1 MCCKAKKNTKHE
13 TVNIGLI
20 VRDMP
25 PPTQIRVCFAINMQW
40 ITIVKSM
47 VLIAL
52 MIKSLGLIALII
64 KSLGSIA
71 LLICGPWLK
80 GEVGTS
86 SAPPAD
92 LLSPQLLHKKINK
105 RIIENF

>member
-20 VRDMP
+20 VWDM
-25 PPTQIRVCFAINMQW
+25 PPTQIRVCFAINMHW

-47 VLIAL
+47 
-52 MIKSLGLIALII
+52 GLIALII

-71 LLICGPWLK
+71 LLIFGPWLK

-92 LLSPQLLHKKINK
+92 LLSPQLLH
-105 RIIENF
+105 

>member
-20 VRDMP
+20 VWDM
-25 PPTQIRVCFAINMQW
+25 PPTQIRVCFAINMHW

-47 VLIAL
+47 GLIAL
-52 MIKSLGLIALII
+52 IIKSLGLIALII

-71 LLICGPWLK
+71 LLIFGPWLK

-92 LLSPQLLHKKINK
+92 LLSPQLLHMEINK
-105 RIIENF
+105 RIIEIF

>member
-1 MCCKAKKNTKHE
+1 MCCKAKKITKHE

-20 VRDMP
+20 VWDMP
-25 PPTQIRVCFAINMQW
+25 PTKIRVCFAINMQC
-40 ITIVKSM
+40 II
-47 VLIAL
+47 
-52 MIKSLGLIALII
+52 II

-71 LLICGPWLK
+71 LLIFGPWLK

-92 LLSPQLLHKKINK
+92 LLSPQLLHMEI
-105 RIIENF
+105 

>member
-20 VRDMP
+20 VWDM
-25 PPTQIRVCFAINMQW
+25 PPTQIRVCFAINMHC

-47 VLIAL
+47 
-52 MIKSLGLIALII
+52 GLIALII
-64 KSLGSIA
+64 KSLGLIALILKCLGSIA
-71 LLICGPWLK
+71 LLIFGPWLK

-92 LLSPQLLHKKINK
+92 LLSPQLLHKEIN
-105 RIIENF
+105 R

>member
-1 MCCKAKKNTKHE
+1 M
-13 TVNIGLI
+13 I
-20 VRDMP
+20 VWDMP
-25 PPTQIRVCFAINMQW
+25 PTNIRVCFTINMQC

-47 VLIAL
+47 VLFAL

-71 LLICGPWLK
+71 LIIKSLGSIVLLICGPWLK

-92 LLSPQLLHKKINK
+92 LLSPQLLHMEINK
-105 RIIENF
+105 GIIENFTFKKF